1 MFRRFVAPILRL
13 LAFIAILMIPLVLA
27 AIAQGAP
34 ESAPASSLVTLRS
47 VVLGEK
53 IDTRYPQGARLSA
66 SMPALLLES
75 RGGRFL
81 VEAHFEA
88 ASGVGSPAVRG
99 WADAS
104 AFFVLDEPAETIERL
119 LDRVRLLVNQKDRPV
134 LAAAYL
140 REVLRRDPA
149 HVESW
154 RLLGAVGERL
164 AESARPTSWNTP
176 PASVTL
182 AARWGVHLIPSVDG
196 RKYRYDG
203 DAFRRLI
210 ALSPPAEVAEDARIQ
225 LLTKCG
231 FEVDATHP
239 ADLVTAAIR
248 EKDLAE
254 FLASFPSSSRRI
266 TFLVERAR
274 LLSAL
279 AEGAARKGAVD
290 LAEANREAAIEA
302 ASEVSSTATEP
313 ARRRTA
319 DRLIAR
325 LTKSFPRRTENER
338 PVVSAAGF
346 KASFEKRNGR
356 SFLVVTRADGKDA
369 IQPHPV
375 SVPDAGTL
383 AFDPTGTKL
392 VWDESPVQGRR
403 RTRLLDLTRA
413 KLIEPAA
420 QAEPDLL
427 NAAPG
432 SSVDRYT
439 TFLGFSPD
447 GRSLLI
453 VSEGF
458 TTDGVRIPRRHFLC
472 DSEGGRMPVLV
483 ERPFSGP
490 NTIDWGRLTSS
501 ERING

>member
-1 MFRRFVAPILRL
+1 MFRRFVAPVLRL

-27 AIAQGAP
+27 AIAQGSP
-34 ESAPASSLVTLRS
+34 EPAQPSSLVTLRS

-66 SMPALLLES
+66 SAPATLVES

-81 VEAHFEA
+81 VEALPEI
-88 ASGVGSPAVRG
+88 ASSPVRG
-99 WADAS
+99 WVDAT
-104 AFFVLDEPAETIERL
+104 AFVVLDDPSETTQRL
-119 LDRVRLLVNQKDRPV
+119 LERVQLLVNQGDRPV

-140 REVLRRDPA
+140 REALRRDPA
-149 HVESW
+149 SIDAW

-164 AESARPTSWNTP
+164 AESSRGTGEGSA
-176 PASVTL
+176 PANVSL
-182 AARWGVHLIPSVDG
+182 AVRWGVRLIPSADG
-196 RKYRYDG
+196 KKYRYDG

-210 ALSPPAEVAEDARIQ
+210 ALSPPAEIAEEARIQ

-231 FEVDATHP
+231 IEVDAAHP
-239 ADLVTAAIR
+239 SDLVAAAIR

-254 FLASFPSSSRRI
+254 FLASFPSSSRRVS
-266 TFLVERAR
+266 FLVERAR

-279 AEGAARKGAVD
+279 AEGAVRAGAGDV
-290 LAEANREAAIEA
+290 AEAHREAAIEA
-302 ASEVSSTATEP
+302 ASEVSSTATD
-313 ARRRTA
+313 AGRRRTA

-338 PVVSAAGF
+338 PVVSPAGF
-346 KASFEKRNGR
+346 KASFEKRGGR
-356 SFLVVTRADGKDA
+356 SFLVVTRADGKPA

-375 SVPDAGTL
+375 SVPDATTL

-392 VWDESPVQGRR
+392 VWDESPTQGRR

-413 KLIEPAA
+413 KLIEPGA
-420 QAEPDLL
+420 QAEAELL
-427 NAAPG
+427 GTATESAA
-432 SSVDRYT
+432 DRYT
-439 TFLGFSPD
+439 TFIGFSPD

-458 TTDGVRIPRRHFLC
+458 TTDGTRIPRRHFLC
-472 DSEGGRMPVLV
+472 DSEGGRLPILV

-490 NTIDWGRLTSS
+490 NTIDWGRLASAD
-501 ERING
+501 RING